1 MRMLLLL
8 VTLLG
13 GVSAQT
19 QPHIPTSTTPGP
31 TESQS
36 NADIKKIY
44 NHSVKVFIASELNRP
59 LTANA
64 IVLQYNDLARIQC
77 IGQDRITP
85 ADTAYW
91 FKDGVALNMTGS
103 VIVIDAA
110 DATKGGE
117 YSCNVTSGS
126 GRLVGYIH
134 VFVAAQ
140 PRVFTDIKSF
150 DDTNATDKVSV
161 KVLVGEEIELN
172 LTTSVYPASLINLN
186 LEFTRS
192 SEDVT
197 KVYKPQDLSGQVEAE
212 LDTESSN
219 TTFRYIIKKI
229 TRANHGIYKFQL
241 KYGREVQTMEFLLS
255 VESPPAI
262 KSFQK
267 FPSFVSVG
275 NDIALTCDVGGYPR
289 PEIRWYHE
297 PCCTIPPQPVIDI
310 SKLISEKEGEFS
322 YYHQLNEG
330 TILNL
335 IGGKVKFNGSF
346 WFEVENSVGK
356 VVSEKTMYRIKGWG
370 ISVGSTEVTESQNI
384 GALVLTCHV
393 NIANFEGETFAT
405 HWYHGGVK
413 LSTNITDEKN
423 ETTYKY
429 LLTVPKPTLEHGGQ
443 YQCLAVSNTK
453 TLWSDT
459 VNVRIVRQP
468 TLKVLPV
475 IYQAVAGA
483 TAIFSCV
490 VSNIDGDYSIMYR
503 IKDLDKKFVE
513 TETGEKAQE
522 SGLLYIRNVSDVKDI
537 RCEPDPMLHS
547 SPVYEIASLV
557 VSEEPLVDMN
567 IALPNRYFG
576 EGETLVLR
584 CNIKSQLFLSENPDI
599 YWKHNGNELTGFKD
613 RYTMGDGRVVERYSS
628 GIYGNETTDV
638 LLIQDLNQYTNG
650 AYTCVFESNDQG
662 RYEAVVEIVVNVG
675 ENYTLMAL
683 IIAGSFI
690 LIALILMFAIL
701 ICVASRSTRH
711 VYYVEEN
718 KSHGEIPTYVKS
730 SSVVERTSPK
740 TGTPKSAHHT

>member
-1 MRMLLLL
+1 
-8 VTLLG
+8 V
-13 GVSAQT
+13 
-19 QPHIPTSTTPGP
+19 
-31 TESQS
+31 
-36 NADIKKIY
+36 
-44 NHSVKVFIASELNRP
+44 
-59 LTANA
+59 TANA
-64 IVLQYNDLARIQC
+64 IVLQHSELARIQC

-85 ADTAYW
+85 AETAYW
-91 FKDGVALNMTGS
+91 YKDGVALNMTGS
-103 VIVIDAA
+103 VIVVDATE
-110 DATKGGE
+110 ATKGGE
-117 YSCNVTSGS
+117 YSCKVTTGSGS
-126 GRLVGYIH
+126 LVGYIH
-134 VFVAAQ
+134 VFVAAL

-150 DDTNATDKVSV
+150 DDTNATEKVSV
-161 KVLVGEEIELN
+161 KVLVDERIDLN
-172 LTTSVYPASLINLN
+172 LTTSVYPASLINVN

-192 SEDVT
+192 SEDIT
-197 KVYKPQDLSGQVEAE
+197 KVFQPQDLSGQVKVD

-219 TTFRYIIKKI
+219 TTFRYIIEKI

-241 KYGREVQTMEFLLS
+241 KYGGEVQTLEFLLS
-255 VESPPAI
+255 VESPPVI

-267 FPSFVSVG
+267 FPAFVSVG
-275 NDIALTCDVGGYPR
+275 NDVALTCDVGGYPA

-297 PCCTIPPQPVIDI
+297 PCCTVPKQPIIDI

-356 VVSEKTMYRIKGWG
+356 VVSERTMYRIKGWG
-370 ISVGSTEVTESQNI
+370 ISVGNTEVTESQNI

-393 NIANFEGETFAT
+393 SIDNFDGETFAT
-405 HWYHGGVK
+405 HWYHEGVRI
-413 LSTNITDEKN
+413 STNITDERN
-423 ETTYKY
+423 DTTYKY
-429 LLTVPKPTLEHGGQ
+429 FLTVNKPTLEHGGQ
-443 YQCLAVSNTK
+443 YQCLAVSTTR
-453 TLWSDT
+453 TLWSDI

-475 IYQAVAGA
+475 IYQAVAGS

-490 VSNIDGDYSIMYR
+490 VTNIDGDYDIKYR
-503 IKDLDKKFVE
+503 IKDLSNKFEE
-513 TETGEKAQE
+513 TANGEKE
-522 SGLLYIRNVSDVKDI
+522 SGLLYIKDVKEVKDI

-557 VSEEPLVDMN
+557 VGEEPLVDMN

-584 CNIKSQLFLSENPDI
+584 CNIRSQLFLSENPDI
-599 YWKHNGNELTGFKD
+599 YWKHNGNELIGYNNKD
-613 RYTMGDGRVVERYSS
+613 RYTIGDGKVVERYSS

-638 LLIQDLNQYTNG
+638 LLIQDLNQFNNG

-662 RYEAVVEIVVNVG
+662 RYEAVVDIVVNVG
-675 ENYTLMAL
+675 EDYTLMAL

-690 LIALILMFAIL
+690 LIALILMIAIL

-711 VYYVEEN
+711 IYYVEEN
-718 KSHGEIPTYVKS
+718 KSHGEIPAYVKS
-730 SSVVERTSPK
+730 SSVAERVSPK
-740 TGTPKSAHHT
+740 TGTPKSTH